1 MSNESTDFAELVDQ
15 MAKLLDLPITSDY
28 RPGVIANLERSA
40 TIAQL
45 VLEFP
50 IPDSIE
56 AAPTFQP

>member
-1 MSNESTDFAELVDQ
+1 MTNESADMAVLVDQ
-15 MAKLLDLPITSDY
+15 MAKLLALPIAPDY

-45 VLEFP
+45 VLEFS
-50 IPDSIE
+50 IPDNIE